1 MARIAGISFMAA
13 GILYLFNLATLASL
27 GPLPS
32 GGEAFLTFLHAH
44 ILVGQLTTALFFVVD
59 VLLIIGFTGLYFA
72 TGMRS
77 PTMVIATVLSVVAL
91 TVDEISNIVF
101 LSYINLSNFYAAATS
116 DSQRIAYGA
125 VSDFASGIVLT
136 FGESFFFILFS
147 LVMVAICLSKGGLLS
162 RPVRAL
168 GVVAGALGIVAGAT
182 GFFPLIIL
190 WPIWFLMLAY
200 SLVRAPA
207 S

>member
-1 MARIAGISFMAA
+1 MARIAGVSFGVA
-13 GILYLFNLATLASL
+13 GILYLFNLANLASL

-44 ILVGQLTTALFFVVD
+44 VLVGQLTTALFFAVD
-59 VLLIIGFTGLYFA
+59 ALLIIGFTGLYFA
-72 TGMRS
+72 MGIRR
-77 PTMVIATVLSVVAL
+77 PTMVMATVLGVVAL
-91 TVDEISNIVF
+91 TVDEINNIVF
-101 LSYINLSNFYAAATS
+101 LSYINLSNLYAAATS
-116 DSQRIAYGA
+116 ESQRIAYGA
-125 VSDFASGIVLT
+125 VSDFANGIVLT

-147 LVMVAICLSKGGLLS
+147 LVIVAVCASKGGLLA

-168 GVVAGALGIVAGAT
+168 GVVAGALGIAAAVT

-190 WPIWFLMLAY
+190 WPVWFLTVGY
-200 SLVRAPA
+200 TLVRAPA